1 MASCLLLTL
10 LPPELRRNIYND
22 ILVRADQPVE
32 PGRSLSLSAEH
43 ESRTAILQTCRQI
56 YDEAYPVL
64 LSANTWKIR
73 PGREDHT
80 WLIGLGLQGQN
91 TLRKIILQSPHS
103 YHGIGPESFYF
114 EMSNTLP
121 SYERLELTIKS
132 STGQLS
138 SHYSAGTLKYM
149 HGFAKATM
157 DELSNEQFS
166 CSDHGNLSGV
176 WHMDLMAQRD
186 RTWKALL
193 DQLMSACPEDC
204 EMHVGRP
211 TSHTKST
218 VHLSLL
224 STCFYCQQRFR

>member
-1 MASCLLLTL
+1 M
-10 LPPELRRNIYND
+10 
-22 ILVRADQPVE
+22 
-32 PGRSLSLSAEH
+32 SAEH

-73 PGREDHT
+73 PRREDHT

-91 TLRKIILQSPHS
+91 TLRKIILQSLDS
-103 YHGIGPESFYF
+103 DYGIGPESFYF

-121 SYERLELTIKS
+121 SCERLELTIKT
-132 STGQLS
+132 STAQLS
-138 SHYSAGTLKYM
+138 SHYFAGTLKYM

-157 DELSNEQFS
+157 DELSNEQLS
-166 CSDHGNLSGV
+166 CLDHGKVPGV
-176 WHMDLMAQRD
+176 SPKDLMAQRD
-186 RTWKALL
+186 RTWNAIL

-204 EMHVGRP
+204 EMHVGRT

-218 VHLSLL
+218 VHLSLF
-224 STCFYCQQRFR
+224 SACFFCKQPF